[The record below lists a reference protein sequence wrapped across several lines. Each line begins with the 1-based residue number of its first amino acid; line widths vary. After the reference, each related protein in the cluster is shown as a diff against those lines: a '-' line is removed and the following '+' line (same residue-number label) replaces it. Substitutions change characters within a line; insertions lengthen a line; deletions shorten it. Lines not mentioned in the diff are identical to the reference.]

1 MSKGGGSFV
10 SRLHVLG
17 KEVNGA
23 EIIYNIIIHQGIDG
37 SATDV
42 VRMISCL
49 WFSFCICYYFIV
61 GA

>member
-1 MSKGGGSFV
+1 M
-10 SRLHVLG
+10 SRLRVLG

-42 VRMISCL
+42 VL
-49 WFSFCICYYFIV
+49 
-61 GA
+61 G

>member
-1 MSKGGGSFV
+1 M
-10 SRLHVLG
+10 SRLRVLG